1 MFNKR
6 RRPGGNL
13 QRWGMVLLPI
23 AVFMAYALW
32 QKGHDTGFIGI
43 PICATLTLCFGG
55 FAWIVP
61 GVTFVTG
68 LILVCEA
75 ADPRI
80 IFPMSLGAACHLVLF
95 SILFA
100 QGQVGRG
107 FWQTMVAMVGH
118 KAAFYWL
125 GWFTMALT
133 IGMLGVSFYAVLA
146 AVVRSM
152 RRMASRVQQRVVP
165 QEIEGPKVTA
175 RVFADDCASI
185 MAEDVPAELE
195 LPREPVTAG
204 YRLPSLD
211 IFRQPV
217 APTVSTS
224 NDQEKLVNAL
234 SALGVKVTFAG
245 KERGPTVTRY
255 ELRPAAGLKLNKL
268 TGLSDNIALALS
280 AQSIRIE
287 APIPGRDVVGIEVPN
302 TQRDEVYMRDMLA
315 SIDPK
320 ASLPVILGRD
330 MSGKPVFGDLAKMPH
345 VLVAGATGSG
355 KSVCLNVLI
364 SSILSTRTPDEV
376 QMLFIDPK
384 RVELSPYNGIPHL
397 IRPAITDVKQAAGA
411 LAEMT
416 REMERRYKLL
426 QQSTVRNIDQ
436 YNAKFAKDKLPFI
449 VVVIDE
455 LAELIIQAKKE
466 TEPLIQSIAQ
476 LGRAAGIHLVIAT
489 QKPIADVITS
499 PIKSNIPARIAFG
512 VTCQQ
517 DSRTILDMNGAEA
530 LLGKGDMLYLPE
542 DVAKPKRIQGANA
555 TNEELRKL
563 VEHWL
568 PQHEPVNAPVIDA
581 VALPEASQD
590 KDAIDDKAYVSA
602 LMFIE
607 RFSETRK
614 AKASTS
620 WIRESKFGGEKSMG
634 HPRSVRIMD
643 QLESLGI
650 VGPNLGPKPRELL
663 ITSID
668 DLDEIF
674 GRTRA
679 EEVA

>member
-1 MFNKR
+1 MFTR
-6 RRPGGNL
+6 RRRSGGSL

-23 AVFMAYALW
+23 SFFMTYALSM
-32 QKGHDTGFIGI
+32 KGHDTGFIGI
-43 PICATLTLCFGG
+43 PICAALVWCFGQ

-61 GVTFVTG
+61 SVIGVTG

-80 IFPMSLGAACHLVLF
+80 IFPMSLGGACHLVLF
-95 SILFA
+95 SILFG
-100 QGQVGRG
+100 QGSVGHG
-107 FWQTMVAMVGH
+107 FWQTMVALVGH
-118 KAAFYWL
+118 KAAFWWL
-125 GWFTMALT
+125 GWLTMALT
-133 IGMLGVSFYAVLA
+133 IGMLGVSFYAVLM
-146 AVVRSM
+146 AVWRSM
-152 RRMASRVQQRVVP
+152 KNVTIRRKREAIVQHA
-165 QEIEGPKVTA
+165 EGPKVKA
-175 RVFADDCASI
+175 RIVEDDCASI
-185 MAEDVPAELE
+185 MAEDVPEELE
-195 LPREPVTAG
+195 LQREPISAG

-217 APTVSTS
+217 AANVTTS
-224 NDQEKLVNAL
+224 NDQEKLVKAL
-234 SALGVKVTFAG
+234 GALGVKVTFAG

-315 SIDPK
+315 GIDPK
-320 ASLPVILGRD
+320 ASLPIILGRD

-355 KSVCLNVLI
+355 KSVCLNVII

-411 LAEMT
+411 LADMT

-436 YNAKFAKDKLPFI
+436 YNAKFTKDKLPFI

-568 PQHEPVNAPVIDA
+568 PQHEPVNAPIVEAI
-581 VALPEASQD
+581 ALPPETEDA
-590 KDAIDDKAYVSA
+590 DAIDRNAYDSA

-607 RFSETRK
+607 TGR
-614 AKASTS
+614 ASVVSVRNST
-620 WIRESKFGGEKSMG
+620 FGGEKKMG
-634 HPRSVRIMD
+634 HVRAARIVS

-650 VGPNLGPKPRELL
+650 VGPHVGSKPRELL

-679 EEVA
+679 EVA